1 MNFSYKNVSLNVGGS
16 YSSGAKVINNLASP
30 ASYSRV
36 GSSSGDYE
44 PVQSDYNDLYTNHL
58 NVQRDRT
65 NRWTPNRTT
74 GVKYGRIIDSFGDRL
89 YLDYYNP
96 TETVITRGIM
106 LENISYL
113 RIQNISIAYNLGTE
127 VLNKLKL
134 SSMGFML
141 TMNNFFTITNYSGLD
156 PETPGA
162 TYPKTRSVTLGITV
176 GF

>member
-1 MNFSYKNVSLNVGGS
+1 M
-16 YSSGAKVINNLASP
+16 
-30 ASYSRV
+30 
-36 GSSSGDYE
+36 
-44 PVQSDYNDLYTNHL
+44 
-58 NVQRDRT
+58 
-65 NRWTPNRTT
+65 
-74 GVKYGRIIDSFGDRL
+74 
-89 YLDYYNP
+89 
-96 TETVITRGIM
+96 ITRGIM